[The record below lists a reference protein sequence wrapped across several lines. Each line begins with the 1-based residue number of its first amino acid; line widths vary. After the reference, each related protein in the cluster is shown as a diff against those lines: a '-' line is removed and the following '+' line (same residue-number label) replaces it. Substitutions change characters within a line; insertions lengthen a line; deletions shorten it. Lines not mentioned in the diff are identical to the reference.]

1 MCPSH
6 FPLASLRWVSGLM
19 VFTIE
24 WNLGIS
30 SIIASIFGATNGNL
44 RVFRQVKEGE
54 VADVRLAS
62 VTAPFASTCSGLK
75 NRAAFMRASCAPR
88 LPFID
93 FSKVGDGG

>member
-1 MCPSH
+1 MCPSR

-30 SIIASIFGATNGNL
+30 SIIASIFGATDL
-44 RVFRQVKEGE
+44 RVFHQLKEGE

>member
-1 MCPSH
+1 MCPSR

-30 SIIASIFGATNGNL
+30 SIIASIFGATDL

-54 VADVRLAS
+54 VADVRLCDGA
-62 VTAPFASTCSGLK
+62 VRQHTCSGLK